1 MEQPIVAIDARL
13 AGGTSTGDST
23 YWTGLLHGLASQD
36 HGLRFLLVSNKP
48 KPAEIPDSPA
58 FQWICLPARSSRWW
72 SLATFPLAARRLGAK
87 AIHTQY
93 NLSPL
98 AGRIGLTTIHDVSF
112 FIGPEWFKPRD
123 RMLLQRFVPASARR
137 AARVLTV
144 SETSRHDVEKFIP
157 AARGKVRVSP
167 LAPGLGI
174 QAMERETAQQLVS
187 SELGIQTPFLL
198 TVGTRWPR
206 KNMDLALRA
215 AERLGDALPHR
226 LVVTGKAGWG
236 EEALGSR
243 GIATGFVT
251 DRQLSALYSA
261 SDLYLAP
268 SHYEGFGI
276 TLLEAFSCRCPVLC
290 SPGGAQAEVAGE
302 AAAIEASKD
311 PEIWAARIR
320 EMLGDSSKLESLRG
334 AGEARSRQ
342 FTWKGMASLV
352 CAAYREV
359 IQ

>member
-13 AGGTSTGDST
+13 VGGTSTGDST
-23 YWTGLLHGLASQD
+23 YWTGLLHGLASLE
-36 HGLRFLLVSNKP
+36 HGLRFLLLSNRP
-48 KPAEIPDSPA
+48 RPAEIPDSPA

-72 SLATFPLAARRLGAK
+72 SLVSFPLAARRLGAR

-98 AGRIGLTTIHDVSF
+98 VGRMGLTTIHDVSF

-123 RMLLQRFVPASARR
+123 RLLLQRFVPSSARR

-144 SETSRHDVEKFIP
+144 SETSRRDIERFVP
-157 AARGKVRVSP
+157 AARDKVRVSP
-167 LAPGLGI
+167 LAAGLGV
-174 QAMERETAQQLVS
+174 QPVERDSARQIVS
-187 SELGIQTPFLL
+187 TELGIEGPILL

-206 KNMDLALRA
+206 KNMGLALRA
-215 AERLGDALPHR
+215 AELLGKAAPHR

-236 EEALGSR
+236 DEELGTR

-251 DRQLSALYSA
+251 DQQLSALYSA
-261 SDLYLAP
+261 ADLYLAP

-276 TLLEAFSCRCPVLC
+276 TLLEAFACGCPVLC
-290 SPGGAQAEVAGE
+290 SPGGAQAEVAGD
-302 AAAIEASKD
+302 AAIVEPSID
-311 PEIWAARIR
+311 PEVWSLRIR
-320 EMLGDSSKLESLRG
+320 ETLGDSSKLESLRR